1 MRVYVEVLAGALLG
15 LLVATTF
22 IIERPVKNRG
32 DRFLMTGRPLL
43 MIPFFV
49 ALLSVIS
56 SVVIGW
62 AETL

>member
-1 MRVYVEVLAGALLG
+1 MRIYLEVLAGALLG

-32 DRFLMTGRPLL
+32 GRFLMTGRPLL